1 MRMEAKDESLVFNF
15 GGNYDEVIIN
25 QLIPYSLGDGRNVPV
40 TFLNLGDVTKVSKI
54 FEAEF
59 ENPIEL

>member
-25 QLIPYSLGDGRNVPV
+25 QLIPYSLGDGRKVPV
-40 TFLNLGDVTKVSKI
+40 TFLNLGDVTKVSEI